1 MRSTVAPVMIVA
13 SMSTFVAPHLSVTI
27 ISAPVATIL
36 ALLLAVTL
44 SLSLELAETARTH
57 DGEGSPLIQLFPACI
72 APALG
77 SVRA

>member
-1 MRSTVAPVMIVA
+1 
-13 SMSTFVAPHLSVTI
+13 VTI

-44 SLSLELAETARTH
+44 SLSLELAETTRTH
-57 DGEGSPLIQLFPACI
+57 DGEGSPLIQLFHACI

-77 SVRA
+77 SVRV